1 MVSTVLRVNGLLVD
15 FFSPLQIAESI
26 EEVINN
32 RTLARE
38 LGEAARNTVLKQFKL
53 ESCVQRQLG
62 LMNLVAS
69 GALGQ

>member
-1 MVSTVLRVNGLLVD
+1 MRRVGSSTAPVEEIIKHRENGLLVD

-26 EEVINN
+26 AEVINN

-53 ESCVQRQLG
+53 ESVCNGNLG
-62 LMNLVAS
+62 
-69 GALGQ
+69 